1 MEEDKKGGIN
11 TMIYLSSNEQR
22 KAKIKDI
29 CKKYKE
35 LPPYIIKQI
44 IDYEIDKSNK
54 FDLNKAIKDIR
65 NINHE
70 IFITEN
76 AIKNKLKAAKIIDSP
91 FIYELPI
98 FIDCGNGYM
107 TRTTIKVA
115 MDRINELRTLRR
127 KIIQMARY
135 KHTIRPFLARKDK
148 NL

>member
-1 MEEDKKGGIN
+1 M
-11 TMIYLSSNEQR
+11 TYLSSNEQR

-44 IDYEIDKSNK
+44 IDYEIDKSSK
-54 FDLNKAIKDIR
+54 FDLNKAIKDVW

-70 IFITEN
+70 IFITKK
-76 AIKNKLKAAKIIDSP
+76 AIKDKIKVVKMIDSP

-98 FIDCGNGYM
+98 LIDCGNGYT
-107 TRTTIKVA
+107 TRTTIKIA
-115 MDRINELRTLRR
+115 IDRINELRTIRR
-127 KIIQMARY
+127 EIIQTARY
-135 KHTIRPFLARKDK
+135 KHTIRPFLIRKEK

>member
-1 MEEDKKGGIN
+1 MEEDKKGSIN
-11 TMIYLSSNEQR
+11 IMIYLSSNKQR

-44 IDYEIDKSNK
+44 IDYEIDKSSK
-54 FDLNKAIKDIR
+54 FDLNKAIKDVW

-70 IFITEN
+70 IFITEK
-76 AIKNKLKAAKIIDSP
+76 AIKNKIKVAKMINNP

-98 FIDCGNGYM
+98 FIDCGNGYA
-107 TRTTIKVA
+107 TRTTIKIA
-115 MDRINELRTLRR
+115 IDRINELRTIRR
-127 KIIQMARY
+127 GIIQTARY
-135 KHTIRPFLARKDK
+135 KHTIRSFLTRKEK